1 MRKKEFFKLKLNTKP
16 PLGKQAGQ
24 VLIIFLLILVVGL
37 AIVLSVASR
46 SITDIRL
53 TTTSEESNRA
63 YFAAEAG
70 IEEALKRL
78 QDPSQPSTFTADLD
92 FTALNQTRA
101 DISTSSL
108 VGVDAFEFQN
118 KVPKDGVVQVN
129 LLEDFFDLGS
139 VGYSGSELRIFWGRD
154 VGDVP
159 AVEVTVLYCNPCG
172 ANPTFRLRKFAFD
185 PDSVRAASNG
195 FCNYNAHPGVGSD
208 TVDTNIGNGRNF
220 EYSFN
225 LRIRAG
231 YSTGSICDPG
241 VGGIG
246 PAPANKAVLAR
257 IRLLYNDDKAHPV
270 AVGEVSPGV
279 LPAQGSEIES
289 TGSTPSGVTRKLKV
303 TQQFPALPPIFDY
316 VLFSGD
322 KLEK

>member
-1 MRKKEFFKLKLNTKP
+1 MIKKEFIKLKLNTEP
-16 PLGKQAGQ
+16 PLDKQAGQ
-24 VLIIFLLILVVGL
+24 ILIIFLLILVVGL

-46 SITDIRL
+46 SITDIRT
-53 TTTSEESNRA
+53 TTTSDESNRA

-78 QDPSQPSTFTADLD
+78 EQDPSFAGTELD
-92 FTALNQTRA
+92 FSQLNKTRA
-101 DISTSSL
+101 NISASSL
-108 VGVDAFEFQN
+108 VGVDAFEFWN
-118 KVPKDGVVQVN
+118 EVPKDDVVQVN
-129 LLEDFFDLGS
+129 LLQDFFDLGS
-139 VGYSGSELRIFWGRD
+139 VGYSGSELRIFWGRV

-159 AVEVTVLYCNPCG
+159 AIEITVLYCNPCG
-172 ANPTFRLRKFAFD
+172 ANPSFGLRKFAFD

-195 FCNYNAHPGVGSD
+195 FCNYNAHPGVGSV

-246 PAPANKAVLAR
+246 AKKAVLAR
-257 IRLLYNDDKAHPV
+257 IRLLYNEDKTHPV
-270 AVGEVSPGV
+270 AVAGILPGV
-279 LPAQGSEIES
+279 IPVQGSEIES
-289 TGSTPSGVTRKLKV
+289 TGFTESGVTRKLKV
-303 TQQFPALPPIFDY
+303 IRQFPSLPAIFDY

-322 KLEK
+322 DLVK